1 MLLQIGVIKKLQN
14 GVKTIDNRQLVVY
27 YYYNKANERGE
38 KMRDVLIEARGKKTQ
53 ADASTEIGISQ
64 KYLSKLE
71 LGQRTPSLK
80 IAIKIASYYKKSVED
95 LFPDIFLANN
105 SPKSSIE

>member
-1 MLLQIGVIKKLQN
+1 
-14 GVKTIDNRQLVVY
+14 
-27 YYYNKANERGE
+27 
-38 KMRDVLIEARGKKTQ
+38 MRNTLIEARGKRTQ
-53 ADASTEIGISQ
+53 SYVSNDIGISQ

-80 IAIKIASYYKKSVED
+80 IAYKIASYYQSSIEY
-95 LFPDIFLANN
+95 LFLDIFLPNN